1 MGRAQTGCARI
12 RGAADVSAHPTHFFA
27 RYARWVLA
35 HPRAVA
41 LMVLLL
47 SLLAA
52 ALVSQLTVN
61 TNLLALLP
69 EEDPV
74 TQAIRKINDEE
85 GGANIVSLAVKGDD
99 PEALDAWMRALAV
112 DLEAVE
118 GVDYVLYDLE
128 PGLAWQLGLLQLTPA
143 ELTLLTE
150 RLTGAIAMGPA
161 AANPFVAAK
170 LLDLGPLTERLAAA
184 PKSTAVL
191 GGIEGMAR
199 LVVRPTGSPFDARF
213 ARGFMARVE
222 GVIDAHDA
230 KGAGLEIVW
239 LGGAYRHAVEDVQAV
254 RSDLSWTGLMSLG
267 MVLVLVAFSF
277 RDLRAVVIVFAPLL
291 LSILWTSGF
300 ATVSVGSLNT
310 FTSFYPAIL
319 TGLGIDFGIHLYAR
333 YREERS
339 EGGEVED
346 CVERAWAKA
355 GPPCLTAALTTSGG
369 FCSLWA
375 AGFGGFRQ
383 LGTIL
388 AVGVLFSLI
397 SVLSLL
403 PLLIRWREKRAYK
416 LPPRRADTRVGAR
429 PPAYR
434 LAPLGLLLSLAVTIA
449 AASQVHRVTFQY
461 DMSELRPEG
470 LAYSD
475 LSPDQQRL
483 ATASYAPL
491 IVSYD
496 DDAAL
501 SADHAELSQRIA
513 AGELPAFKSVVSIR
527 SILPADQAERVA
539 LLQKV
544 AALATPENIQHLPLP
559 VQQNLAK
566 FASTEPRVIAP
577 AELPRALQHMLGAL
591 DGRHRLFVLPA
602 GNMWDLR
609 NTQRLREEADRA
621 LPGRRVAGEYLAM
634 ATLYTLFHGDI
645 PVVAGLALLLVF
657 LLTLADMRS
666 LVKAAAVTS
675 ALAAGMAWAGAA
687 MAAFGVQLSVVNFV
701 GIPILLG
708 IGVDVIIHLLH
719 RLDEEG
725 PGRVRVALA
734 TTGWASGLSTVTTV
748 VSFAA
753 LSLATHRGV
762 QSLGLMIVLGLSLVT
777 LAGFIFVP
785 LGWMTTWKLG
795 GRAPAAGPPPAP

>member
-1 MGRAQTGCARI
+1 MSAQSSSR
-12 RGAADVSAHPTHFFA
+12 FA

-35 HPRAVA
+35 HPKAVA
-41 LMVLLL
+41 LLVLLQ
-47 SLLAA
+47 SALAI
-52 ALVSQLTVN
+52 ALVTQLTVN

-69 EEDPV
+69 DEDPV

-99 PEALDAWMRALAV
+99 PLVLDAWMRAVAT

-128 PGLAWQLGLLQLTPA
+128 PELAWQLGVLQLTPE

-170 LLDLGPLTERLAAA
+170 LLDLGPLTARLGSA

-191 GGIEGMAR
+191 GGIDGMAR
-199 LVVRPTGSPFDARF
+199 LIVRPVGSPFDAKF
-213 ARGFMARVE
+213 ARGLMARVE
-222 GVIDAHDA
+222 GVIDAHEA
-230 KGAGLEIVW
+230 KKSGLEVVW

-254 RSDLSWTGLMSLG
+254 RTDLSWTGLMSLG

-333 YREERS
+333 YREERAS
-339 EGGEVED
+339 GGPVED

-388 AVGVLFSLI
+388 AVGVLFSLL
-397 SVLSLL
+397 SVITLL

-416 LPPRRADTRVGAR
+416 LPDRRDDPRVGAR
-429 PPAYR
+429 PPTYR

-449 AASQVHRVTFQY
+449 AATQVHRVTFQY

-470 LAYSD
+470 LAYGD
-475 LSPDQQRL
+475 LTPDQQRL

-496 DDAAL
+496 DDA
-501 SADHAELSQRIA
+501 SMTADHVELSRRIA

-527 SILPADQAERVA
+527 SVLPADQAECVA
-539 LLQKV
+539 GLQRV
-544 AALATPENIQHLPLP
+544 AALSTPENIQFLPLA

-566 FASTEPRVIAP
+566 FAATEPRVIAP
-577 AELPRALQHMLGAL
+577 SDLPRALQHMLGAL

-609 NTQRLREEADRA
+609 NTQLLREESDRA
-621 LPGRRVAGEYLAM
+621 LPGRQVAGEYLAM

-657 LLTLADMRS
+657 LLTLIDMRS
-666 LVKAAAVTS
+666 LKKALAVTLS
-675 ALAAGMAWAGAA
+675 LGSGMAWAGAA

-734 TTGWASGLSTVTTV
+734 TTGWASGLSTVTTI

-777 LAGFIFVP
+777 LAGFILVP

-795 GRAPAAGPPPAP
+795 RRGPAPRPGEAPGA

>member
-1 MGRAQTGCARI
+1 M
-12 RGAADVSAHPTHFFA
+12 SAFKSTLFA
-27 RYARWVLA
+27 RYARWVLG

-41 LMVLLL
+41 LMVMLL
-47 SLLAA
+47 SAVA
-52 ALVSQLTVN
+52 VGLVTQLTVN

-69 EEDPV
+69 DEDPA

-99 PEALDAWMRALAV
+99 PDALDAWMRALAV
-112 DLEAVE
+112 DLEQVE

-128 PGLAWQLGLLQLTPA
+128 PGLAWQLGVLQLSPA

-170 LLDLGPLTERLAAA
+170 LLDLGPLTDRLAAA

-191 GGIEGMAR
+191 GGIDGMAR
-199 LVVRPTGSPFDARF
+199 LVVRPTGSPFDAKF
-213 ARGFMARVE
+213 SRGLMARVE
-222 GVIDAHDA
+222 GVIAAHDPA
-230 KGAGLEIVW
+230 KAGFEVVW
-239 LGGAYRHAVEDVQAV
+239 LGGAYRHAVEDVEAV
-254 RSDLSWTGLMSLG
+254 RTDLSWTGLVSLG
-267 MVLVLVAFSF
+267 MVLLLVAFSF
-277 RDLRAVVIVFAPLL
+277 RDLRAVIIVFAPLL

-300 ATVSVGSLNT
+300 ATLSVGSLNT

-333 YREERS
+333 YREERAD
-339 EGGEVED
+339 GGEVED
-346 CVERAWAKA
+346 CIERAWAKA

-397 SVLSLL
+397 SVLTLL
-403 PLLIRWREKRAYK
+403 PQLIRWREKRAYK
-416 LPPRRADTRVGAR
+416 LPARRADPLAGAR
-429 PPAYR
+429 PPTYR
-434 LAPLGLLLSLAVTIA
+434 LAPLGLVLSLAVTIA
-449 AASQVHRVTFQY
+449 AGSQVHRVTFQY

-470 LAYSD
+470 LAFGD
-475 LSPDQQRL
+475 LTPDQQRL

-501 SADHAELSQRIA
+501 TADHAELSRRIA
-513 AGELPAFKSVVSIR
+513 EGELPAFKSVVSIR

-539 LLQKV
+539 LLQRV
-544 AALATPENIQHLPLP
+544 ATLSTPENIQFLPLP

-566 FASTEPRVIAP
+566 FAANVPKVIEPTD
-577 AELPRALQHMLGAL
+577 LPRALQHMLGAL
-591 DGRHRLFVLPA
+591 EGRHRLFVLPA

-609 NTQRLREEADRA
+609 NAQLLREEAERA

-645 PVVAGLALLLVF
+645 PVVAGLSLLLVF
-657 LLTLADMRS
+657 LLTLIDMRS
-666 LVKAAAVTS
+666 VLKAGAVTL
-675 ALAAGMAWAGAA
+675 ALGAGMCWAGAA

-762 QSLGLMIVLGLSLVT
+762 QSLGLMIVLGLSLITV
-777 LAGFIFVP
+777 AGFVLVP

-795 GRAPAAGPPPAP
+795 RRSPEGGPSASA